1 MTIIMILHIR
11 SKYTAIGALRFSGW
25 SRSGSD
31 SPRGVLQGGKKSS
44 CSFTCMHSL
53 NCSHFLWI
61 PGLYP
66 QRMSAIRCA
75 GLVILSD
82 NNHMMLNGFIL
93 FSPVVRRN
101 LYRVRGGDLRLSA
114 DQRLCWVPVCRG
126 RDALIVMGMPSA
138 SYR

>member
-1 MTIIMILHIR
+1 MFFYMYAFIELLAFFMD
-11 SKYTAIGALRFSGW
+11 SG
-25 SRSGSD
+25 
-31 SPRGVLQGGKKSS
+31 V
-44 CSFTCMHSL
+44 
-53 NCSHFLWI
+53 I
-61 PGLYP
+61 PSAHVSYP
-66 QRMSAIRCA
+66 VR

-138 SYR
+138 SYP